1 MILSFHPIIE
11 AHENIICAGRL
22 PDDSDLSAI
31 KRADAVILPQG
42 CSEVLYRM
50 ARLNCPHVFPNLD
63 VRFDFPG
70 KRGQIQLF
78 RKLGIEHPPSEIF
91 NSVAAFRSSQTQ
103 TRFPAVVKLDWG
115 GQGETVFKAS
125 SVEALDRVLERLTS
139 FESTGQHGFLIQQ
152 FIPTQPRSLRVV
164 VIGSLLIAYWRMQPA
179 DMPFGTSVAHGAT
192 IDHGLDPHAQKAAQN
207 AALRLCRQTGLQL
220 AGLDYIFK
228 DIDGH
233 GATDRPLILE
243 INYYFGRTGLGGSD
257 RYYELLAGEVDKWLA
272 SLSLSRY

>member
-78 RKLGIEHPPSEIF
+78 RKLGIEHPRTEIF
-91 NSVAAFRSSQTQ
+91 QF
-103 TRFPAVVKLDWG
+103 G
-115 GQGETVFKAS
+115 GGVPSIPDADPVSCGGE
-125 SVEALDRVLERLTS
+125 
-139 FESTGQHGFLIQQ
+139 I
-152 FIPTQPRSLRVV
+152 
-164 VIGSLLIAYWRMQPA
+164 
-179 DMPFGTSVAHGAT
+179 
-192 IDHGLDPHAQKAAQN
+192 
-207 AALRLCRQTGLQL
+207 
-220 AGLDYIFK
+220 
-228 DIDGH
+228 
-233 GATDRPLILE
+233 
-243 INYYFGRTGLGGSD
+243 GLG
-257 RYYELLAGEVDKWLA
+257 RAGGNCF
-272 SLSLSRY
+272 